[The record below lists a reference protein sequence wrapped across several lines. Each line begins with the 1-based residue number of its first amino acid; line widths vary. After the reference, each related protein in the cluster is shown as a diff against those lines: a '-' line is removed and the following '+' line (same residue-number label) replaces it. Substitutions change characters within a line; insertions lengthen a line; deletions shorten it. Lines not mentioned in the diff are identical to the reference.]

1 MLSSMT
7 GKSGSVAS
15 LRDAVIIPEA
25 RSEDGV
31 FSVDVLLHHPQL
43 GRVGIEVDGPFHF
56 MFNDPARF
64 NAPARFND
72 PARFNGKT
80 LVRNR

>member
-1 MLSSMT
+1 MT

-64 NAPARFND
+64 N
-72 PARFNGKT
+72 GKT